1 MKIKLTFLI
10 FMTVTLIF
18 GLSYDENNEHTTP
31 EHLVSIDASTKLN
44 SALQIIE
51 EFSVKYQNR
60 KILNLAKE
68 NKKIEVPIK
77 KLYWEDALNLLL
89 KIFDLEKEIL
99 PGTIIVKP
107 PKEEVVEKIKVI
119 SADSKQIKISS
130 IFLKTDKSLS
140 KSVGIDWSTLVDG
153 NVNATIDFK
162 GGGSVADDIFEA
174 SFNKQL
180 SSGNVTIDVNTL
192 LKILESNQVGS
203 VIARP
208 NIVVID
214 EKNGYIQVGE
224 DFSVKEVDNAGNTT
238 DKFYS
243 TGIIMDVTP
252 TIIVGENEEAIH
264 LSISVQKSSALPGA
278 ISTIVAK
285 SKSNTEVLLYDG
297 EETVISGLYDIDY
310 TKVRSGIPFLKDL
323 PWWVLGIRFLT
334 GFTSY
339 DEKSTEMMIILK
351 AEIMDSITERRKKEK
366 IINQQIQ
373 DVKDENLK
381 TKQLFN

>member
-10 FMTVTLIF
+10 FMAVTLIF